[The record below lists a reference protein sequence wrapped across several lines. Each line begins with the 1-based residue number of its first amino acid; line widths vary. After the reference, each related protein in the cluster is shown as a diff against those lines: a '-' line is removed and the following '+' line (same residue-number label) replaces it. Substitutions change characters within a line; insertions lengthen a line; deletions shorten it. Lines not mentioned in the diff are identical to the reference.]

1 MLEFQNFHIFLQEL
15 GAQVQDGHPRVLG
28 LHRRLRRLLHRRG
41 PGDKSFKTFFP
52 VDSED
57 KKRSAKAIKYF

>member
-41 PGDKSFKTFFP
+41 PGDKSFKTFF
-52 VDSED
+52 S
-57 KKRSAKAIKYF
+57 RRL